1 MSNQNYRLE
10 EKALENIDNQKEIK
24 RMQESID
31 LLKSYNREKQVKRA
45 ESKEKALEKIDA
57 RLLYITEARYGK
69 DWHSIVHTHHF
80 TELFFVTHG
89 EGNFIVEN
97 QSFPVKEND
106 LVIVNP
112 NVSHTESGNEGTPLE
127 YIVLG
132 INGLQFKTDGKFDYS
147 IHNFLHNREQVYFY
161 LKALLHEVQTKEEN
175 FESIC
180 QNLLEILIWNIMRKT
195 KTTLSVAPTKKITKE
210 CRFIEQ
216 YLDEHFMEDITLQTL
231 SDLTYLNKYYLVH
244 AFKHYKGIS
253 PINYLIE
260 KRISEAKHLLDTT
273 NYPIAKVASVV
284 GFSSQ
289 SYFSQVFRKE
299 TGLSP
304 NEYRKS
310 LES

>member
-10 EKALENIDNQKEIK
+10 
-24 RMQESID
+24 
-31 LLKSYNREKQVKRA
+31 
-45 ESKEKALEKIDA
+45 EKALEKIDA
-57 RLLYITEARYGK
+57 RLLYITEARYGN

-89 EGNFIVEN
+89 SGNFIIEN
-97 QSFPVKEND
+97 ESFPVKEND

-112 NVSHTESGNEGTPLE
+112 NVSHTESGKDGTPLE

-132 INGLQFKTDGKFDYS
+132 INGLQFKTEDRQIDYN
-147 IHNFLHNREQVYFY
+147 IHNFLHNREEVYFY

-210 CRFIEQ
+210 CRFIEH

-244 AFKHYKGIS
+244 AFKHYKGVS

-273 NYPIAKVASVV
+273 NYPISKVASVV

-299 TGLSP
+299 TGFSP

-310 LES
+310 MKN

>member
-1 MSNQNYRLE
+1 M
-10 EKALENIDNQKEIK
+10 
-24 RMQESID
+24 
-31 LLKSYNREKQVKRA
+31 
-45 ESKEKALEKIDA
+45 
-57 RLLYITEARYGK
+57 
-69 DWHSIVHTHHF
+69 HTHHF

-89 EGNFIVEN
+89 SGNFIIEN
-97 QSFPVKEND
+97 ESFPVKEND

-112 NVSHTESGNEGTPLE
+112 NVSHTESGKDGTPLE

-132 INGLQFKTDGKFDYS
+132 INGLQFKTEDRQIDYN
-147 IHNFLHNREQVYFY
+147 IHNFLHNREEVYFY
-161 LKALLHEVQTKEEN
+161 LKTLLHEVQTKEEN

-244 AFKHYKGIS
+244 AFKHYKGVS

-299 TGLSP
+299 TGFSP

-310 LES
+310 MEN